1 MSSLD
6 FLVLFGTMLSIVLYG
21 MWKTRANRNLE
32 SYLLGNNSMKWGTI
46 GLSVMATQA
55 SAITFLSTPGQAYQD
70 GMGFVQFYFGMP
82 LAMIIISVWVV
93 PLYYKLKV
101 FTAYEFLEKR
111 FDLKSRAL
119 TASLFL
125 ISRGLAAGITIY
137 APAIILT
144 SILNWDINITIL
156 IIGVLVI
163 LYTVSGGTKAVAET
177 QKQQMFVIMGG
188 MLVAFIVIIIRLP
201 AQVGLSEAV
210 SVADKM
216 GKMNVVDWEFDLAN
230 RYNIWSGMVAAL
242 FLFLAYFG
250 TDQSQVQRYLSG
262 KNIKEIRIGLLFNG
276 LFKIPMQFSI
286 LLVGVLVFIFYQ
298 FTMPPVFFNQ
308 VEVDNLRNSKYEQVF
323 DSLEIQHQRVFT
335 EKRDQLNMLVQAEK
349 AADQEQVLALTKQV
363 NKLQK
368 EQNEIKQAA
377 IGLMKKLDSDVEEK
391 DSDYVFIAFIMNYL
405 PHGLI
410 GLLMAVI
417 FSAAMSSTSSEL
429 NALASTT
436 VIDFYKR
443 LVTANGSE
451 KHYLFMSR
459 LFTAFWGVLALLFAL
474 FASQLDNL
482 IQAVNI
488 LGSVFY
494 GPILG
499 IFMVAFGVKFV
510 RGNAVFVAAMLSEVF
525 IIWLYFLTRAE
536 QLHISYLWFNPIGAL
551 LVVVLA
557 IVFQLILN
565 GLQGAAKPTVTH
577 E

>member
-1 MSSLD
+1 MNNID
-6 FLVLFGTMLSIVLYG
+6 FIVLFGTMLFIVLYG
-21 MWKTRANRNLE
+21 IWKTRASKDLKG
-32 SYLLGNNSMKWGTI
+32 YLLGDNSMKWGTI

-82 LAMIIISVWVV
+82 LAMIILAVVVV

-101 FTAYEFLEKR
+101 FTAYEFLEQR

-119 TASLFL
+119 TAFLFL

-156 IIGVLVI
+156 IIGILVI
-163 LYTVSGGTKAVAET
+163 GYTVSGGTKAVAET
-177 QKQQMFVIMGG
+177 QKQQMVVIMGG
-188 MLVAFIVIIIRLP
+188 MLVAFIVLLTKLP
-201 AQVGLSEAV
+201 ANIGINEALV
-210 SVADKM
+210 VAGEM
-216 GKMNVVDWEFDLAN
+216 GKMEVIDWEFDPAN

-262 KNIKEIRIGLLFNG
+262 KSIKEIRLGLLFNG
-276 LFKIPMQFSI
+276 FFKIPMQFSI
-286 LLVGVLVFIFYQ
+286 LLLGVFVFVFYQ
-298 FTMPPVFFNQ
+298 FTMPPMFFNKA
-308 VEVDNLRNSKYEQVF
+308 ELDILENSKYEQEYAAL
-323 DSLEIQHQRVFT
+323 DKQHQQIFKAKKDKIEQFVIADKVGNT
-335 EKRDQLNMLVQAEK
+335 VQSK
-349 AADQEQVLALTKQV
+349 SLG
-363 NKLQK
+363 
-368 EQNEIKQAA
+368 NEINELHEKQEA
-377 IGLMKKLDSDVEEK
+377 IKAKTVGLMRQVDEDVDAK
-391 DSDYVFIAFIMNYL
+391 DSDYVFITFVMNYL

-410 GLLMAVI
+410 GLLIAVI

-436 VIDFYKR
+436 SIDFYKR
-443 LVTANGSE
+443 MVNSTGSE
-451 KHYLFMSR
+451 KHYLFMTR
-459 LFTAFWGVLALLFAL
+459 VFTGAWGVLAVLFAV

-499 IFMVAFGVKFV
+499 IFIVAFSVKYV
-510 RGNAVFVAAMLSEVF
+510 KSNAVFIATFVSEGV
-525 IIWLYFLTRAE
+525 IIWLYFLTRSGE
-536 QLHISYLWFNPIGAL
+536 LGISYLWFNPIGAL
-551 LVVVLA
+551 LVVFIAILLQFVLPSKTEA
-557 IVFQLILN
+557 V
-565 GLQGAAKPTVTH
+565 KV
-577 E
+577 